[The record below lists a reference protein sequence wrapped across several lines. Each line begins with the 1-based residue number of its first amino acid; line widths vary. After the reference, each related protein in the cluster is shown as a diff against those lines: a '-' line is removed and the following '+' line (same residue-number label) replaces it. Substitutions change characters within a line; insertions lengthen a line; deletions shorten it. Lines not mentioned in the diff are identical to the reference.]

1 MELMFFKLL
10 LFLPLA
16 AAALASA
23 PPRKAFPFDYVQE
36 DLSNGLRLISI
47 PTDYPNIV
55 ALFIVVRT
63 GSRNE
68 VEPGHT
74 GFAHLF
80 EHMMFRGTEKFPS
93 EKYTEALARAGAAS
107 NAFTTDD
114 FTAYH
119 TTFSKED
126 LDNILM
132 MEADRFQNLKYTEA
146 QFKTEALA
154 VLGEYNKSSADPASK
169 LFEVLQDTAFER
181 HTYKHTTM
189 GFLKDIQ
196 DMPNQYDYSLKFFDR
211 YYRPEYTTIIVA
223 GDVQPKNVRALV
235 DKYWGGWKRGNYQA
249 AIPAE
254 PPQEAPRA
262 NHVDWPRPT
271 LPWVVVAYHGPAYT
285 DTAKDSAAL
294 DALAGLAFSPN
305 SDLYQKLVIHE
316 QKVDFLRGGNEDHVD
331 PSLFS
336 IEARVKKAA
345 DVDYVRARILET
357 VQEFADKPVAADRLE
372 AMKKHLRYSFSLRL
386 DNSQAIAG
394 TAARYVALR
403 GTPETINRIYDLYTQ
418 ITPEDIQQ
426 MARKYLT
433 ENNRTIVTLTGA
445 AAGGAR

>member
-1 MELMFFKLL
+1 MFFKLF

-23 PPRKAFPFDYVQE
+23 NSQKVFPFDYVQE
-36 DLSNGLRLISI
+36 DLPSGLRLITI

-80 EHMMFRGTEKFPS
+80 EHMMFRGTEKFPA

-126 LDNILM
+126 LDQILM
-132 MEADRFQNLKYTEA
+132 MEADRFQNLKYTEP

-169 LFEVLQDTAFER
+169 LFEALQETAFER
-181 HTYKHTTM
+181 HTYRHTTM

-211 YYRPEYTTIIVA
+211 YYRPEYATIIVA
-223 GDVQPKNVRALV
+223 GDVQPKNVRRLV
-235 DKYWGGWKRGNYQA
+235 DKYWSGWKRGSYQV
-249 AIPAE
+249 AIPPE
-254 PPQEAPRA
+254 PPQEAPRTG
-262 NHVDWPRPT
+262 HVDWPRPT

-294 DALAGLAFSPN
+294 DALGDLAFSRN

-316 QKVDFLRGGNEDHVD
+316 QKVDFLRGANEDRVD
-331 PSLFS
+331 PSLFA
-336 IEARVKKAA
+336 IEARVKKPE
-345 DVDYVRARILET
+345 DMNYVRDQILET
-357 VQEFADKPVAADRLE
+357 VKMFAAKPVALDRLE

-386 DNSQAIAG
+386 DNSQAIAA

-403 GTPETINRIYDLYTQ
+403 GTPETINRIYDIYAQL
-418 ITPEDIQQ
+418 TPEDIQQ